1 MLQMMKQ
8 RLISIDILRG
18 LTIILMIV
26 VNSPGTWEHVAA
38 PLCHSAWNGLT
49 LADTIFPCFMFI
61 MGMTTYISLR
71 KYNFSLSSALMLKI
85 LRRTLVLYLLGLL
98 VNWTAAGF
106 PGFHDLRVMGVLQ
119 RFAITYFVV
128 SLVGVS
134 VPLRRVPYIAGV
146 LLVFYAVVLLAFD
159 GYAHDESNLL
169 SVVDRACLGN
179 NMMNDGGIDP
189 EGILSTI
196 PSIAHV
202 MIGYCVGA
210 MALSDV
216 ALKDKLLSMTQWGI
230 AMLFV
235 GLLADSLLPVNKKI
249 WSPTFV
255 LATCGMSLLALVL
268 LAILID
274 VKEMRMPKKVFLVF
288 GMNPLVCY
296 VLGELM
302 YAAFYLLRIYG
313 VPVQDYFYWGFASL
327 IGDNMLA
334 SFVSALALTAIVG
347 MVGAVLYAKRIFVKI

>member
-1 MLQMMKQ
+1 MKQ

-71 KYNFSLSSALMLKI
+71 KYDFRLSSALMLKI
-85 LRRTLVLYLLGLL
+85 IRRTLVLYLLGLL
-98 VNWTAAGF
+98 VNWTAAGL
-106 PGFHDLRVMGVLQ
+106 PGLHDLRVMGVLQ
-119 RFAITYFVV
+119 RFAITYLAV
-128 SLVGVS
+128 SLIGAV
-134 VPLRRVPYIAGV
+134 VPLRRIPYVAGA
-146 LLVFYAVVLLAFD
+146 LLTFYAVLLLAFN
-159 GYAHDESNLL
+159 GYAHDESSLL
-169 SVVDRACLGN
+169 SIVDRACLGS

-196 PSIAHV
+196 PSLAHV
-202 MIGYCVGA
+202 LIGYCVGA
-210 MALSDV
+210 VALSGV
-216 ALKDKLLSMTQWGI
+216 SLKDKLLSMTQWGI
-230 AMLFV
+230 AMLFM
-235 GLLADSLLPVNKKI
+235 GLLADSFLPINKKV

-255 LATCGMSLLALVL
+255 LATCGISLLALVL
-268 LAILID
+268 LAFLAD
-274 VKEMRMPKKVFLVF
+274 VKKARMPKKIFLVF

-296 VLGELM
+296 VLGELL
-302 YAAFYLLRIYG
+302 YAAFNLVHIYG
-313 VPVQDYFYWGFASL
+313 ITAQEYFYWAFAAL
-327 IGDNMLA
+327 IGDNILA

-347 MVGAVLYAKRIFVKI
+347 LVGTALYAKKVFVKV

>member
-1 MLQMMKQ
+1 MMKQ

-38 PLCHSAWNGLT
+38 PLRHSAWNGLT

-71 KYNFSLSSALMLKI
+71 KYDFSLSSALFVKI
-85 LRRTLVLYLLGLL
+85 LRRTFVLYLLGLL

-106 PGFHDLRVMGVLQ
+106 PGLNDLRVMGVLQ
-119 RFAITYFVV
+119 RFAITYLVV

-134 VPLRRVPYIAGV
+134 VPLRRIPYVAGV
-146 LLVFYAVVLLAFD
+146 LLAFYAALLLAFN
-159 GYAHDESNLL
+159 GYAYDESNLL
-169 SVVDRACLGN
+169 SIVDRACLGS

-189 EGILSTI
+189 EGILSTV

-210 MALSDV
+210 VALSDT
-216 ALKDKLLSMTQWGI
+216 ALKDKLLSMAQWGI
-230 AMLFV
+230 AMLFI
-235 GLLADSLLPVNKKI
+235 GLLADSFLPMNKKI

-255 LATCGMSLLALVL
+255 LATCGLSLLALVL

-274 VKEMRMPKKVFLVF
+274 VKKAHMPKKVFLVF

-302 YAAFYLLRIYG
+302 YAAFYLSHIYG
-313 VPVQDYFYWGFASL
+313 VSFQDYFYLAFASL
-327 IGDNMLA
+327 IGDNTLA

-347 MVGAVLYAKRIFVKI
+347 IAGLILYAKRIFVKI